1 MRSQTLE
8 LQALLTVPDLSNTPL
23 VLGYQTSDGLDV
35 RLEAS
40 PRYVLLETWELTFKR
55 RAQETHLNQEQGL
68 YNPTESGL
76 SSSAMY
82 NQCIPIFRAL
92 FTLLRTLPAWQIYKK
107 CISFHSPTTEG
118 VLGQSEQKQ
127 LGIKLRIRPTGV
139 ADKYENDIHKI
150 GQLFIVFRNLL
161 LNYS

>member
-92 FTLLRTLPAWQIYKK
+92 FTLLRTLPAWQIYK
-107 CISFHSPTTEG
+107 G
-118 VLGQSEQKQ
+118 VLGWSEQKQ

-150 GQLFIVFRNLL
+150 GQCFIIFRNLL